1 MDKNSILLV
10 ILALLVGF
18 IAGFMLANSLNR
30 GAMMLSPSMNAAN
43 ASSEAGNDP
52 SSSELSPEE
61 IRERIA
67 EADRNPDRFSFQ
79 KDLGIALYRYG
90 AMKQDA
96 SIIAEAVRLLERAER
111 LDPND
116 FDVMVNLGN
125 GQFDIGYYRKENAAF
140 DQARKTYAKALR
152 LKPSDADVQTDLGL
166 TYYLQEPPDYRRAIA
181 ELERARQMR
190 PTHERSLHFIIQSYL
205 KLKEFQRAEE
215 NLEKLRSLNPS
226 SPAIP
231 ELNKMINDARSGANQ

>member
-1 MDKNSILLV
+1 MEKNSILLV
-10 ILALLVGF
+10 IIALLVGF

-30 GAMMLSPSMNAAN
+30 GAMIVPQPTNSTN
-43 ASSEAGNDP
+43 ASTETGP
-52 SSSELSPEE
+52 GSSASELSPEE

-90 AMKQDA
+90 AMKQDV
-96 SIIAEAVRLLERAER
+96 SIIAEAVRLLERAQKLE
-111 LDPND
+111 PND
-116 FDVMVNLGN
+116 FDVVVNLGN

-140 DQARKTYAKALR
+140 EQARSTYSKALK
-152 LKPSDADVQTDLGL
+152 LKPADADVQTDLGL
-166 TYYLQEPPDYRRAIA
+166 TYYLQDPPDYRRAIV
-181 ELERARQMR
+181 ELEKARQMR

-205 KLKEFQRAEE
+205 KLNDLQRAEE

-231 ELNKMINDARSGANQ
+231 ELNKMINDARSGAGQ